1 MPLTFTLLMIT
12 GLVIICLIASGC
24 LPGLN
29 RVINKCM
36 CKPLLWAALAV
47 ASLLPIGEMTDFCR
61 WLTSG
66 PYFDGSGVITR
77 LPAESFWPHSVQI
90 YLAVASTAL
99 LAGAVLQP
107 AISEDIRRGRKRK
120 AREKLKGK
128 G

>member
-12 GLVIICLIASGC
+12 SPVMICLITSDR
-24 LPGLN
+24 LPGFN

-36 CKPLLWAALAV
+36 CKPLMWAALAV
-47 ASLLPIGEMTDFCR
+47 ASLLPIGEMIDFCR

-77 LPAESFWPHSVQI
+77 LPVESYWPHSVQVC
-90 YLAVASTAL
+90 LAVAATAL
-99 LAGAVLQP
+99 FAGAVLQP

>member
-1 MPLTFTLLMIT
+1 
-12 GLVIICLIASGC
+12 
-24 LPGLN
+24 
-29 RVINKCM
+29 M

-61 WLTSG
+61 WVSAG
-66 PYFDGSGVITR
+66 PYFDNTGLLTR
-77 LPAESFWPHSVQI
+77 LPDEPFWSHSVQI
-90 YLAVASTAL
+90 YLAVAATAL

-107 AISEDIRRGRKRK
+107 AISEDIRRSRKLK